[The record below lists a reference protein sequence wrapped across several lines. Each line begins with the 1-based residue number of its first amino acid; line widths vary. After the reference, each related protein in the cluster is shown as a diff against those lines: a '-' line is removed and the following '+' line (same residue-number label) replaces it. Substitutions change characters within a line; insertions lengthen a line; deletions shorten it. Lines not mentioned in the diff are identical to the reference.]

1 MTRLLPLLP
10 VLLTA
15 CVATADTAVA
25 PGYRL
30 VSLDGQ
36 PFAATATLAFAEGSV
51 GGDGP
56 CNRWSARLLSSP
68 PAFRIG
74 PVIATERACPDL
86 AAEQDVFLALATM
99 TRAEISGDTLTLTS
113 PDGLVMVF
121 RAIPN

>member
-1 MTRLLPLLP
+1 VLRLVPLAPL
-10 VLLTA
+10 VLA
-15 CVATADTAVA
+15 GCIATADTAPV
-25 PGYRL
+25 YRL

-36 PFAATATLAFAEGSV
+36 PFTASATLAFAEGSI
-51 GGDGP
+51 GGEGP

-86 AAEQDVFLALATM
+86 AAEQDFFLALAVMQTAA
-99 TRAEISGDTLTLTS
+99 TTGDTLTLTS

-121 RAIPN
+121 RATP